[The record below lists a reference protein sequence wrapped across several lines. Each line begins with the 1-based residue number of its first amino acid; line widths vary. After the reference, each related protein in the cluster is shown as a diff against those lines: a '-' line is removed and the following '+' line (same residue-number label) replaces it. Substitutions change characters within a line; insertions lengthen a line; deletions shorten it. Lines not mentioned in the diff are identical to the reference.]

1 MKHAYNWTTDDYGRL
16 IIYEDDCVLATITNE
31 DVDDISDEALE
42 ELFKEVVWEMRGI
55 NLDEGEQ

>member
-1 MKHAYNWTTDDYGRL
+1 MKHVYNWTTDDYGRL

-31 DVDDISDEALE
+31 DIDDISDEALE